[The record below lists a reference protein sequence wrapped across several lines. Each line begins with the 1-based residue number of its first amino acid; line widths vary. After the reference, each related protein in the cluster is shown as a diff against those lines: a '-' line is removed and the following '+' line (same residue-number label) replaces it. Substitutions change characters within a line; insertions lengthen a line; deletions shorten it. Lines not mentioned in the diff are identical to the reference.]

1 MKPVLIF
8 FLVLSAFCSGQ
19 AQNSTTVYERNR
31 QLVENEK
38 KAYIRNKG
46 DRDLTNASTE
56 NFDINFYRCEWY
68 IDPSVRAISGKVT
81 SCFTIVS
88 ATDKI
93 VFDLSDTLTVDSVTY
108 HGNLLTFQKI
118 ANDGLQLQFPAVL
131 NIGQKDSV
139 AVYYRG
145 VPRSK
150 AAFQAFSAAVHNG
163 VPVIWTLSEPYGAKE
178 WWPCKNGLTDKADS
192 MDIIITSPAA
202 YRATTNGVLTSETIA
217 GSNKI
222 AFFKHRYPIAT
233 YLVAMA
239 VTNYVTDIDSVQI
252 GNKTMAVKM
261 NAFPENE
268 SDFAYAT
275 YTAKQCLPKFSEL
288 FGDYPFIREQYS
300 QTQCGG
306 GGMENQTNT
315 FIGSNWNQLVAHE
328 LGHHWFGDHVTC
340 GSWQHIW
347 LNEGFA
353 NYMQFIFVQNF
364 NSGLINAHLQYYLN
378 LITSEA
384 GGSVFVSDTTNP
396 TRVFD
401 SRLTYA
407 KGGYAVHMLRGILGD
422 SLFFKGLRQYL
433 NDPVVA
439 NGFATTADLER
450 NLEQISGKNLR
461 SFFQKWIYGEGYANY
476 SATWS
481 QNRNNWAKV
490 QINQTT
496 SNPSVAFYDMPV
508 QLQFRNSSK
517 DTTVTI
523 NNQLNGE
530 VFWVNPGFAADT
542 MLIDPNY
549 WILAKDRVVKKSPA
563 ASALEN
569 DIKIYPN
576 PAPDFLNVLV
586 LNPKIKT
593 MNVQLYNVTG
603 QLVYEKQKDLT
614 GRDELMTIPVSQLA
628 GGVYVLKLSDT
639 HIIQTKKIVVR

>member
-1 MKPVLIF
+1 MKPVLFF
-8 FLVLSAFCSGQ
+8 FLVLSAFYSGQ
-19 AQNSTTVYERNR
+19 AQNSTTVYEGNR
-31 QLVENEK
+31 QFVENEK

-46 DRDLTNASTE
+46 DRDLANASTE

-93 VFDLSDTLTVDSVTY
+93 VFDLSDTLTVDSVVY
-108 HGNLLTFQKI
+108 HGNQLNFQRVAI
-118 ANDGLQLQFPAVL
+118 DGLLLQFPAVL
-131 NIGQKDSV
+131 NAGQKDSV

-150 AAFQAFSAAVHNG
+150 PAFQSFSAAVHSG
-163 VPVIWTLSEPYGAKE
+163 VPVIWTSSEPYGAKE

-202 YRATTNGVLTSETIA
+202 YRATTNGILTSETVA

-222 AFFKHRYPIAT
+222 LFFKHRYPIAT
-233 YLVAMA
+233 YLVALA

-252 GNKTMAVKM
+252 GNKSMAVKM

-288 FGDYPFIREQYS
+288 FGDYPFIKEQYS
-300 QTQCGG
+300 QTQCGS

-315 FIGSNWNQLVAHE
+315 FIGSTWNQLVAHE

-364 NSGLINAHLQYYLN
+364 NSSLVTAHLQYYLN
-378 LITSEA
+378 LITSEP
-384 GGSVFVSDTTNP
+384 GGSVFVTDTANAA
-396 TRVFD
+396 RVFD

-407 KGGYAVHMLRGILGD
+407 KGGYVVHMLRGILGD
-422 SLFFKGLRQYL
+422 SAFFKGLRQYL
-433 NDPVVA
+433 NDPVVK
-439 NGFATTADLER
+439 NRFATTTDLER
-450 NLEQISGKNLR
+450 NLEQVSGKNLQ
-461 SFFQKWIYGEGYANY
+461 SFFQKWIYGEGYPNY
-476 SATWS
+476 NCTWM
-481 QNRNNWAKV
+481 QNTNNWVKV
-490 QINQTT
+490 QISQTS
-496 SNPSVAFYDMPV
+496 SNPSVTFYDMPV
-508 QLQFRNSSK
+508 QLRFRNSSR
-517 DTTVTI
+517 DTLITV
-523 NNQLNGE
+523 NNRQNGE
-530 VFWVNPGFAADT
+530 IFWVNPGFAADT
-542 MLIDPNY
+542 MLIDPDY
-549 WILAKDRVVKKSPA
+549 WILAKERITKKLPA
-563 ASALEN
+563 ASILEN
-569 DIKIYPN
+569 DIKIFPN
-576 PAPDFLNVLV
+576 PASDYINILL

-593 MNVQLYNVTG
+593 LDMQLYSITG
-603 QLVYEKQKDLT
+603 QLVYKKQKDLI
-614 GRDELMTIPVSQLA
+614 GQDELINIPVSQFASGIYL
-628 GGVYVLKLSDT
+628 LKVSGAN
-639 HIIQTKKIVVR
+639 IRETKKIVIR